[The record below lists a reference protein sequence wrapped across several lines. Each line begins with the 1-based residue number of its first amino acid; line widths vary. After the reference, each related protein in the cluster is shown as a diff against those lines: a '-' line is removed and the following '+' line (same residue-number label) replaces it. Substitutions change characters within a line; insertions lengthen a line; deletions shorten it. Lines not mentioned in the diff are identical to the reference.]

1 MELHLGRGNAQPW
14 HAHTPADASD
24 IVVQVTDIL
33 YEYLPPNSG
42 VSPEL
47 AVQRVQDVMNSNAG
61 MAAYVTAAM
70 HSNAA
75 TAEDVVA
82 QIADVLDA
90 SAPNPKEM
98 ISQLLEVVDSPL
110 ALEVYDREMERR
122 RPRDADRWH

>member
-1 MELHLGRGNAQPW
+1 MGIQLGRANAQPW

-24 IVVQVTDIL
+24 VVVQVTDIL

-47 AVQRVQDVMNSNAG
+47 AVHRIQDVMNSNVG
-61 MAAYVTAAM
+61 MAAYVKAAM
-70 HSNAA
+70 HANAA
-75 TAEDVVA
+75 TAEDVVS

-90 SAPNPKEM
+90 SAPNSQEM
-98 ISQLLEVVDSPL
+98 ISRLLEVVDSPL
-110 ALEVYDREMERR
+110 ALEVYDQEMERR

>member
-1 MELHLGRGNAQPW
+1 MTIQLGRPTARPW

-33 YEYLPPNSG
+33 YEYQPPNSS
-42 VSPEL
+42 VPPEL

-61 MAAYVTAAM
+61 MAAYVQAAM

-75 TAEDVVA
+75 TARDVVV

-90 SAPNPKEM
+90 PAPSPQEL
-98 ISQLLEVVDSPL
+98 ISRLLAVVESPL
-110 ALEVYDREMERR
+110 AIEVYDREMERR
-122 RPRDADRWH
+122 KPRDADRWH